1 MTLIPK
7 VAEER
12 TQQACASRTV
22 SPPMGNQGDHTVG
35 AHSQRREIK
44 NKYVRV
50 LYSFFLHCFRT
61 VNRLASESPV
71 T

>member
-7 VAEER
+7 LAEER
-12 TQQACASRTV
+12 TQQACTSRTV
-22 SPPMGNQGDHTVG
+22 SPPMGNPGDHTVG
-35 AHSQRREIK
+35 AQSQRLEIK
-44 NKYVRV
+44 NKHARI
-50 LYSFFLHCFRT
+50 LYSFFLCCFRT